1 MKSVSSS
8 DSINEN
14 VENFNP
20 DKLTVE
26 EMLKGVKD
34 SDGKAYYQSVNE
46 NEKIKP
52 INIETDSVPNFEK
65 MKDLKQ
71 WIFDNLKLIGNIEIK
86 SNKKVV
92 QFSKTSLNRSLKGVN
107 RNNVKKNSYSGLRE
121 LVENSIY
128 GGERYAD
135 KRHENKVKG
144 QELYYNA
151 FNHNGKTYGVEIVID
166 IPKTKNTP
174 NNYAGH
180 KIKEIKIAPV
190 ASEVSSN
197 ELTFDK
203 PDATISITDIQKLF
217 NPKTVHLYNITE
229 YQTRFQDDNTNSYKN
244 NEQNVKEYNYIHNQI
259 TGEKINIEMNDDI
272 KVDKIEPKI
281 ISSKLPFKIS
291 KKPSDNKK
299 NLIKTL
305 NLRDG
310 NKIQA
315 ININTKEQ
323 ATITSR
329 SIEKSLS
336 NANINTKNYRDFCII
351 LNNIKELFETSEKV
365 LSHKDAKDNLEM
377 DIKRYANITR
387 IGDNNYLLEF
397 VLKDNGNISLYSVD
411 VLDKKE
417 Q

>member
-1 MKSVSSS
+1 
-8 DSINEN
+8 
-14 VENFNP
+14 
-20 DKLTVE
+20 
-26 EMLKGVKD
+26 
-34 SDGKAYYQSVNE
+34 
-46 NEKIKP
+46 
-52 INIETDSVPNFEK
+52 
-65 MKDLKQ
+65 
-71 WIFDNLKLIGNIEIK
+71 
-86 SNKKVV
+86 
-92 QFSKTSLNRSLKGVN
+92 
-107 RNNVKKNSYSGLRE
+107 
-121 LVENSIY
+121 
-128 GGERYAD
+128 
-135 KRHENKVKG
+135 
-144 QELYYNA
+144 
-151 FNHNGKTYGVEIVID
+151 
-166 IPKTKNTP
+166 
-174 NNYAGH
+174 
-180 KIKEIKIAPV
+180 
-190 ASEVSSN
+190 
-197 ELTFDK
+197 
-203 PDATISITDIQKLF
+203 
-217 NPKTVHLYNITE
+217 
-229 YQTRFQDDNTNSYKN
+229 
-244 NEQNVKEYNYIHNQI
+244 
-259 TGEKINIEMNDDI
+259 MNDDI